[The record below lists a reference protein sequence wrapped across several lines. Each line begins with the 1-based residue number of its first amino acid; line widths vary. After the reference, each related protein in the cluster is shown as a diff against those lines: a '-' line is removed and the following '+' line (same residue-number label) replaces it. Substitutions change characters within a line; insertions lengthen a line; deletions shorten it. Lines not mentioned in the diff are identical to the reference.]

1 MDLKHPKNKKLIESL
16 QVILEGQ
23 EQTKQKDPNNKGDN
37 PGSRTNMTH
46 LSFSLSPA
54 ALVRLHDALICLAK
68 FNESVSI
75 EAEYDLVRLFP
86 CTEEIRHV

>member
-1 MDLKHPKNKKLIESL
+1 
-16 QVILEGQ
+16 
-23 EQTKQKDPNNKGDN
+23 
-37 PGSRTNMTH
+37 MTH
-46 LSFSLSPA
+46 LTFSLSPA

-86 CTEEIRHV
+86 YTEEIIHVWYVG

>member
-1 MDLKHPKNKKLIESL
+1 
-16 QVILEGQ
+16 
-23 EQTKQKDPNNKGDN
+23 
-37 PGSRTNMTH
+37 MTH

-75 EAEYDLVRLFP
+75 EAEYDLVRLLP
-86 CTEEIRHV
+86 YAKERLYK